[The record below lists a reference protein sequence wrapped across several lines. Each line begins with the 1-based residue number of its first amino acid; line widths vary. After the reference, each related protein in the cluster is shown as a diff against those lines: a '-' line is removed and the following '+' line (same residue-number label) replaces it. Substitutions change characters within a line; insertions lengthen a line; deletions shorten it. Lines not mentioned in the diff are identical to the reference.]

1 MSKEFI
7 FPIRV
12 YYEDTDAEGIVYYVN
27 YLKFMERARSEWC
40 RSLGVQ
46 LSELAEEGI
55 LMAVRSAH
63 IDYFRPAQ
71 LDDLL
76 EVVTSVEE
84 ISRVKITF
92 KQVVRLADEPE
103 MVFCQGLT
111 TVVSVDRKMR
121 PCRMLPK
128 IMEGMTGDN

>member
-12 YYEDTDAEGIVYYVN
+12 YYEDTDAEGVVYHAN
-27 YLKFMERARSEWC
+27 YLNFMERARSEWC
-40 RSLGVQ
+40 RTLGVQ
-46 LSELAEEGI
+46 LSDLAEEGI
-55 LMAVRSAH
+55 LTAVRAAH
-63 IDYFRPAQ
+63 LEYLRPAQ

-84 ISRVKITF
+84 VSRVKITF
-92 KQVVRLADEPE
+92 KHVVRFADTPDEII
-103 MVFCQGLT
+103 CKGLV
-111 TVVSVDRKMR
+111 TVVSLDRKMR

-128 IMEGMTGDN
+128 IVEGMTGDN